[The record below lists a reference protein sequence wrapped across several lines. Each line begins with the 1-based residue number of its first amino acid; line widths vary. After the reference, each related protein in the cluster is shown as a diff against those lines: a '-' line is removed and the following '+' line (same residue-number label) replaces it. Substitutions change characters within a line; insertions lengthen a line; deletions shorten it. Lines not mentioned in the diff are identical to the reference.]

1 MLIITGAVMAVIAAF
16 NPAHGYSFPD
26 FIETPKPFISQPPFV
41 PLNDFSSGTY
51 HLTVVGLYGYERYRL
66 PVSKTFTLHR
76 GGFSLAA
83 SGAFTG
89 ELGWN
94 VAAGVSC
101 PAAAITYASIT
112 IGSCMVPVSASLA
125 WRFAAKPGRF
135 NCVLVAGLSYS
146 YCAIRGYYRRDMPGP
161 PWMFH
166 LIKGTALADV
176 KGSVFGLFAGIRPMV
191 CLTKS
196 VSLRPFALYRITFD
210 ASGFY
215 YHVRIKFLDDE
226 PEESRAIAFKFRQL
240 RDAEKPIHEIIAG
253 LELTLYGV
261 GVHGAA
267 QFSPAFARTM
277 VQVGL
282 SYTHPFVMQ

>member
-1 MLIITGAVMAVIAAF
+1 MAAVTAF
-16 NPAHGYSFPD
+16 SSAHGYGVQD
-26 FIETPKPFISQPPFV
+26 LLATPKPFISQPPFI
-41 PLNDFSSGTY
+41 PINDFSPGTY
-51 HLTVVGLYGYERYRL
+51 HLTVTGLYGYERYRL
-66 PVSKTFTLHR
+66 PVSKTFPLHR

-101 PAAAITYASIT
+101 PAAAITYASLT

-125 WRFAAKPGRF
+125 WRFAAKPDRF

-146 YCAIRGYYRRDMPGP
+146 YSAIRGYYRRGLPGP
-161 PWMFH
+161 PWMFYY
-166 LIKGTALADV
+166 IKGTALADIT
-176 KGSVFGLFAGIRPMV
+176 GSVYGVFAGISPMIS
-191 CLTKS
+191 LPKGLW
-196 VSLRPFALYRITFD
+196 LRPFALYRITFD

-226 PEESRAIAFKFRQL
+226 PEESRAIAFKYRQ
-240 RDAEKPIHEIIAG
+240 RQNAEKPIHEIIAG

-267 QFSPAFARTM
+267 QFSPACGRTM
-277 VQVGL
+277 VQAGL